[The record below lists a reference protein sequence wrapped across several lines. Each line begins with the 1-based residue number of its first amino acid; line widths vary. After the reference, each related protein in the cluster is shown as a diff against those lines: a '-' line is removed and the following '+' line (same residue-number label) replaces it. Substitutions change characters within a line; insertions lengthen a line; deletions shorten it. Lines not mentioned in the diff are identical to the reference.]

1 MKSQKTSPLFQLACA
16 AASPCRGLSLILLL
30 VIVGVCAPLC
40 AQDHAGDNIETFC
53 EGDNACIPDSL
64 VFRWDENNEA
74 VLVLDSVG
82 QDLSATVFL
91 DTRSEGVT
99 SWSYGLR
106 HDPAVLTLLA
116 GDCTDDRE
124 GFICGTDAADR
135 AVEPFYNYSEVV
147 GSEQGS
153 EVGFISAVVLSFVAP
168 AHLEAERF
176 NSLAKLTYRVGEIPP
191 GGTMV
196 RFVADELRLV
206 PDSPAV
212 GIQIEVGGGGGMPS
226 TLVHGKLELPF
237 AGFLRGDVND
247 SGALEVTDAINFLT
261 WMFLGGSAPG
271 CMDAADADN
280 NGTLGLSDG
289 INILTFLFGG
299 GDALPKAGLLGSGC
313 APDPEGEED
322 GLLCESY
329 SNC

>member
-1 MKSQKTSPLFQLACA
+1 MKSQKTPPLFQLACA

-40 AQDHAGDNIETFC
+40 AQDNVETFC

-135 AVEPFYNYSEVV
+135 AVAPFYNYSEVV

-176 NSLAKLTYRVGEIPP
+176 NSLARLTYRVGEIPP

-237 AGFLRGDVND
+237 VGFLRGDVND